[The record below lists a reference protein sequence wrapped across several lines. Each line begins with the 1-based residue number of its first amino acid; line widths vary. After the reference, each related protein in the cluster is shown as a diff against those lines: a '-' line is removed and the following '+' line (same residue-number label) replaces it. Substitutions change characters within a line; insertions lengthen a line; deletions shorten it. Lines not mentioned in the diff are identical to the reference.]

1 MIQRTAT
8 ADNEVGISM
17 YGGTGR
23 QQKRQVEMTK
33 GSETR
38 TPWRRVQGR
47 HFKQSLKGRNALV
60 KQSGRS
66 RGGIDILYEFL
77 SSSVGISVIATS
89 NLDWI
94 LSRISISVAFET
106 KVKARPLVPK
116 RPARLY

>member
-1 MIQRTAT
+1 
-8 ADNEVGISM
+8 
-17 YGGTGR
+17 
-23 QQKRQVEMTK
+23 MTK
-33 GSETR
+33 GTETG
-38 TPWRRVQGR
+38 TPWRCVQGR
-47 HFKQSLKGRNALV
+47 DFKQSLEGKNTLA
-60 KQSGRS
+60 KQSGRN
-66 RGGIDILYEFL
+66 RGDINILYEVL